1 MAPRSNDNLSQVP
14 FFVIPRRNLIA
25 LLRGQLKTNTRILH
39 AVSIPL
45 WTPCTARTQ
54 KLVCC
59 KNQPSEIK
67 KKTKNLKTSNLLLSP
82 SRESPTVAVAGREPS
97 NCTTREIR
105 FKALKIRQKPRT
117 HEGTS
122 TVPDCRVKVLP
133 TVRKVGDP

>member
-14 FFVIPRRNLIA
+14 FFVIPRKNLIA
-25 LLRGQLKTNTRILH
+25 LLRGQLKTNTGILH

-67 KKTKNLKTSNLLLSP
+67 KNKKSQDLKSTSEPFKGVTYCS
-82 SRESPTVAVAGREPS
+82 SGRQGAEQLHDQRDS
-97 NCTTREIR
+97 
-105 FKALKIRQKPRT
+105 F
-117 HEGTS
+117 
-122 TVPDCRVKVLP
+122 
-133 TVRKVGDP
+133 